1 MGLTTCSRWYQATC
15 QNGTSVVIDLSRIEA
30 VHLETRSVE
39 MFSGRC
45 WHLSDSG
52 FSGLYTVLTG
62 RIPKATK
69 REVTD

>member
-1 MGLTTCSRWYQATC
+1 MRPTSCNRWYQATC
-15 QNGTSVVIDLSRIEA
+15 QNGSTVAIDLSRIEA

-52 FSGLYTVLTG
+52 FSGLYAVLTG
-62 RIPKATK
+62 RVLKVTK

>member
-1 MGLTTCSRWYQATC
+1 M
-15 QNGTSVVIDLSRIEA
+15 VIDLSRIEA

-62 RIPKATK
+62 REPKKMK
-69 REVTD
+69 REGD

>member
-1 MGLTTCSRWYQATC
+1 MGPTPCNRWYQATC
-15 QNGTSVVIDLSRIEA
+15 QNGSSVVIDLSRIEA

-62 RIPKATK
+62 REPKATK
-69 REVTD
+69 REGD

>member
-1 MGLTTCSRWYQATC
+1 MVPTSYSRWYQTTC
-15 QNGTSVVIDLSRIEA
+15 QNGSSVVIDLSRIEA

-62 RIPKATK
+62 CEPKKMK
-69 REVTD
+69 REGD